1 MNGAV
6 SLTLSA
12 LDARV
17 LRATDAR
24 YERSPEKVGELAGCA
39 AEVALSTLRPVPWR
53 GPRRGRRLSPAAVAS
68 HVSRRCCAGAPVVSG
83 TWEGGCSLSANLLQ
97 ADVCFGAQRVE
108 RSPVACAPAAADG
121 GIVGPGA
128 DVTRGAAA
136 EGQDL
141 LERGVPVSAGGAAR
155 SVLVSGDLHRWP
167 QPHGLCAGGGGGG
180 RRAACRA
187 HAAQRGAA
195 GGDLAGQPRAAQAQ
209 VAAVMSGGCRRR
221 RGGLCGGEHARRG
234 ACGDCRC

>member
-1 MNGAV
+1 M
-6 SLTLSA
+6 
-12 LDARV
+12 
-17 LRATDAR
+17 
-24 YERSPEKVGELAGCA
+24 
-39 AEVALSTLRPVPWR
+39 
-53 GPRRGRRLSPAAVAS
+53 
-68 HVSRRCCAGAPVVSG
+68 SG

-121 GIVGPGA
+121 WIVGPGA

-167 QPHGLCAGGGGGG
+167 QPHGLCAGAVE
-180 RRAACRA
+180 AAAKR
-187 HAAQRGAA
+187 HVELTQRNEEL
-195 GGDLAGQPRAAQAQ
+195 LAEISR
-209 VAAVMSGGCRRR
+209 VNLELLRRR
-221 RGGLCGGEHARRG
+221 LLR
-234 ACGDCRC
+234 